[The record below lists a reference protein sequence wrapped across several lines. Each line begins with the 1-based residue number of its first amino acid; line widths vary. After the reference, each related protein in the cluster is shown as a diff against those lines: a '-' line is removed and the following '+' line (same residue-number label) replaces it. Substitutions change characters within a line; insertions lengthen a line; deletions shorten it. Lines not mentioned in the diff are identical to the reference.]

1 MSVSN
6 PGGGISGK
14 GGSLWTAALGASMAS
29 TKVEAEIYEWRFL
42 DDVDL
47 IDGTNFNSRDSG
59 DATKAVV
66 DKIAGLDS
74 MNLSIKGKVTTQHAS
89 LIAGGFLQVY
99 LGITGGGGMSG
110 VAATDIAAGRLAIGP
125 FAFRVSKTNYSN
137 SVAGAIEFDCT
148 LVSVASR
155 LVTA

>member
-1 MSVSN
+1 MSVSD

-14 GGSLWTAALGASMAS
+14 GGSLWTAAIGASTAA

-42 DDVDL
+42 DETDL

-59 DATKAVV
+59 DTTQAVI

-74 MNLSIKGKVTTQHAS
+74 MTLNVKGKVTTQHAS
-89 LIAGGFLQVY
+89 LISGGFLQVY
-99 LGITGGGGMSG
+99 LGVAGGASVTSG
-110 VAATDIAAGRLAIGP
+110 SAIGP
-125 FAFRVSKTNYSN
+125 FAYRVSKTNYSN
-137 SVAGAIEFDCT
+137 PIGGAIEFDCS

-155 LVTA
+155 AATA